1 MLILASNSPR
11 RKELITEH
19 ITSDFLI
26 IPSNANE
33 IYDESKSIEEN
44 ITSFS
49 YLKGFSVFKNHPHDI
64 VISAD
69 TMVVFNN
76 KVYGKPKDIED
87 AKRMLTELSNNEHM
101 VLTSY
106 HIFYQDKIIHKV
118 VKSYVKFKLLTPEF
132 IEEYT
137 TSLSPLDK
145 AGSYGIQDSFMKD
158 KIEYYKGSLS
168 NIIGLPVEDIKKDLA
183 ALKIF
188 DF

>member
-26 IPSNANE
+26 IPSNVNE
-33 IYDESKSIEEN
+33 VYDVNKTIEEN
-44 ITSFS
+44 ITSYS
-49 YLKGFSVFKNHPHDI
+49 YSKGENVFKNHPHDV

-76 KVYGKPKDIED
+76 KVYGKPKDIDD
-87 AKRMLTELSNNEHM
+87 AKRMLAEFSNNEHI

-118 VKSYVKFKLLTPEF
+118 VKSYVKFKLLSKEF

-137 TSLSPLDK
+137 SSLSPLDK

-158 KIEYYKGSLS
+158 KIEYSKGSLS